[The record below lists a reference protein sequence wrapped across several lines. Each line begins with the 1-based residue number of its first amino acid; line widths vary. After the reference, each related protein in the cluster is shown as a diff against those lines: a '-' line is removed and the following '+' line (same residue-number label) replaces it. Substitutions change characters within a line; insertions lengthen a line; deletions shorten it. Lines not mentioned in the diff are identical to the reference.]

1 MIARIALKHDEVL
14 RWWLS
19 RFAVASGK
27 MSVDVA
33 TLFVAATLSTGTSY
47 AILAVIAEAHISE
60 R

>member
-19 RFAVASGK
+19 RFAVASGE

-33 TLFVAATLSTGTSY
+33 TLFVAATLSTGTSC